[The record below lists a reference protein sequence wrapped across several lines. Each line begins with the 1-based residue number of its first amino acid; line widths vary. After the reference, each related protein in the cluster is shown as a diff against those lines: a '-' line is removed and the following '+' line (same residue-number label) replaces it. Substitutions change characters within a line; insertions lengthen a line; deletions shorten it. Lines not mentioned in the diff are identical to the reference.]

1 MYMICVYI
9 LSKYQRPRTNSKRA
23 KKKDSTTL
31 CSEIYNT
38 QYTATPPNSPARVF
52 PPNTQSQLTGLH
64 SKLQKSVKQKE
75 CSPTKVLCKRS
86 SFSFPYKKAQI
97 EEFPISLKNNLE
109 KVLRKDLKLSK
120 LHHHEFINLCDD
132 GLNNF
137 QSIIA
142 VLLTKIR
149 IKYGRGILA

>member
-1 MYMICVYI
+1 MYI
-9 LSKYQRPRTNSKRA
+9 LSKYQRPRTNSKTA

-31 CSEIYNT
+31 CSEIYTT

-64 SKLQKSVKQKE
+64 SKWQKSVKQKE
-75 CSPTKVLCKRS
+75 STPTKVLYKRS

-97 EEFPISLKNNLE
+97 EEFPIPLKNNLA

-120 LHHHEFINLCDD
+120 LHHHEVTNLCDD

-142 VLLTKIR
+142 MLLTKIR
-149 IKYGRGILA
+149 RKYGRVILA